1 MSPIS
6 VAVLRV
12 GGQSG
17 PKVARESSA
26 GKAGAFHRVLSAKAS
41 RVTLR
46 PHAQGRLKTSTGR
59 AHKNTGTTGTHPVS
73 HATKDGRPKGD
84 STLPALGQR
93 LPVPPV
99 VPPIVTPA
107 ESPGAKKGGHQPEY
121 SRDAHTQAVT
131 IPLKNMKALSG
142 SAAARFKNPP
152 AVSPGPPGK
161 ATGAVMRVTVKGVAP
176 SGKSSVPEPGADS
189 KVPNMAHASLTGLS
203 QKDGSKAVT
212 LARSPSTAQ
221 SPDITAAGGQKTVVP
236 PSEGTVPPSRAN
248 TVTVPSAPATA
259 PVPPAERQF
268 LGGHV
273 PLPVHQADQNAP
285 ATPPAGWKIQPM
297 NTHNAD
303 GVRWSTWT
311 IRPPAA
317 NGPPMKMELIQQGS
331 SLKANLTVSTS
342 SLGLI
347 DTIPASLPNHAVHL
361 PEGVLTLHFSVMT
374 HSGGKGPGDQSNPNP
389 HPPGGELA
397 QAYGGRVGAS
407 TPAWMETGTEAIE
420 LSFSG
425 VDYRA

>member
-6 VAVLRV
+6 VAISRV
-12 GGQSG
+12 GQSG
-17 PKVARESSA
+17 PKVARESSV

-59 AHKNTGTTGTHPVS
+59 AHKNTRTTGAHPVS
-73 HATKDGRPKGD
+73 HAKKDGRPKGD

-99 VPPIVTPA
+99 VPPQVTPA
-107 ESPGAKKGGHQPEY
+107 ESQGAKKGGHQAGY
-121 SRDAHTQAVT
+121 GQDAKTQAVT
-131 IPLKNMKALSG
+131 IPTKNMKALSG
-142 SAAARFKNPP
+142 SAAARFKNPLTVP
-152 AVSPGPPGK
+152 QGPPGK
-161 ATGAVMRVTVKGVAP
+161 TIGAIMRVTVKGVAP
-176 SGKSSVPEPGADS
+176 SSKSPVPEPGAES
-189 KVPNMAHASLTGLS
+189 KVPKMAHASLTGPITG
-203 QKDGSKAVT
+203 DGSKVVT
-212 LARSPSTAQ
+212 LARSPSPAQ
-221 SPDITAAGGQKTVVP
+221 IPHIKTAGGQKTAVP
-236 PSEGTVPPSRAN
+236 ASTVPPSRAN
-248 TVTVPSAPATA
+248 TVTVPPAPATS

-268 LGGHV
+268 FGAHV
-273 PLPVHQADQNAP
+273 PPSVHQADQNTP
-285 ATPPAGWKIQPM
+285 ATPPAGWKIQPL

-347 DTIPASLPNHAVHL
+347 DTIPTSLPNHAVHL
-361 PEGVLTLHFSVMT
+361 PEGVLTLHFSVMA
-374 HSGGKGPGDQSNPNP
+374 HNGGKGPGDQPNPNP

-397 QAYGGRVGAS
+397 QVYGGRVGAS
-407 TPAWMETGTEAIE
+407 TPAWMETGTEAAE